1 METRAGKGVAYDVI
15 WKMSGKRIMDT
26 GSSRRDRMTLIAVV
40 CMAVLFAVCSNAAEH
55 NRADI
60 AEGLSV
66 PVIAQADV
74 LVVGSNLDSS
84 FLAERIASN
93 GLAVVLASPDT
104 SLPSEI
110 VICNRPWI
118 PTADLDNVPEEIR
131 SFLLSCGTVDG
142 RMLNLSLL
150 NVSEGLEDRI
160 LDSGATLFY
169 DMHPCGVQMA
179 SRRVKAVVFACK
191 GGLVAIEAGM
201 VVDCTSDARVSDWA
215 GAELVPRESA
225 EKGLLIRYCMLSS
238 GKPEGGKALIVDN
251 TIGLEGDRIV
261 MHGNI
266 GEFRLRM
273 PVDDS
278 LFPEAA
284 YGIEA
289 RRRAIAAGCSLG
301 ASSAGKLSFARG
313 GDRVLVDPARRI
325 VARSQSRT
333 LSADACRPKGIDNLL
348 VCGPTVDV
356 TDTLAL
362 AMVEPLAGPSLLQV
376 LSDVPW
382 KKLAG
387 SKRAAEESLRLILS
401 TQKAEGETIGHARFT
416 AITPITK
423 TGRKLAMSGGQLPVI
438 VKCDVLV
445 VGAGTS
451 GMPAALVAAEQGART
466 TVLEKHGDVGGTH
479 TIGGIN
485 TYWFGRKTK
494 FLERID
500 AAANQV
506 MSEARMPKCMG
517 MLHSLTEAEAE
528 ILTHCMA
535 VGTVVK
541 GRTVTGAVVVTRE
554 GLGVIHSGRIVDAT
568 GDGDITARAGA
579 KMDYGPSRDA
589 MSMWYSFGQFIG
601 TKLHATPQFLY
612 VVDPRDPSDM
622 SRAMVVSRRLKK
634 VSRKG
639 TAIVPQYYLAPRET
653 RHIQGKYRVTYADA
667 LAGRC
672 YEDTVIICNANFDIK
687 GIGGSDLIF
696 CGYVTGW
703 METHSVQIPYRAL
716 LPRELENI
724 LVIGKATSIDHDV
737 LALARMQRDLMAMG
751 GAAGYIAAHAAEGN
765 RPLSTLDVKPL
776 HSGLVKLGV
785 LSEADLA
792 TFQGVR
798 DNALPELSDSEL
810 KQLVHR
816 LANETL
822 TTAEEARILMR
833 PERAVPLLRQ
843 ALVTAKGRGAV
854 EVARALCF
862 LNDSSGADTLLR
874 DLERRLKQPGLSSE
888 AVVKMHH
895 RTPDH
900 GSAPKFVHLVNSL
913 GRLGDTRV
921 IPIMVEVAKRVKMS
935 PKAAD
940 VMFNYVFGICY
951 ASERLGDPACLEA
964 LEILAEAP
972 GLRCSMVPRGS
983 DPRGTARGADA
994 ARLDRYAYLEFSIG
1008 RAMARCGTKWGY
1020 KSIMDYLT
1028 DQRGFL
1034 ARSAHEELVAL
1045 SGLDLGYDKRAWLS
1059 WLASQNIS
1067 PQPYR
1072 GAPLK

>member
-1 METRAGKGVAYDVI
+1 
-15 WKMSGKRIMDT
+15 
-26 GSSRRDRMTLIAVV
+26 
-40 CMAVLFAVCSNAAEH
+40 
-55 NRADI
+55 
-60 AEGLSV
+60 
-66 PVIAQADV
+66 
-74 LVVGSNLDSS
+74 
-84 FLAERIASN
+84 
-93 GLAVVLASPDT
+93 
-104 SLPSEI
+104 
-110 VICNRPWI
+110 
-118 PTADLDNVPEEIR
+118 
-131 SFLLSCGTVDG
+131 
-142 RMLNLSLL
+142 
-150 NVSEGLEDRI
+150 
-160 LDSGATLFY
+160 
-169 DMHPCGVQMA
+169 
-179 SRRVKAVVFACK
+179 
-191 GGLVAIEAGM
+191 
-201 VVDCTSDARVSDWA
+201 
-215 GAELVPRESA
+215 
-225 EKGLLIRYCMLSS
+225 MLSS
-238 GKPEGGKALIVDN
+238 GKPEGGKALIVDK

-325 VARSQSRT
+325 VGRSQSRT

-362 AMVEPLAGPSLLQV
+362 TMVEPLAGPSLLQV

-401 TQKAEGETIGHARFT
+401 TQKAEGETIGQARFT

-500 AAANQV
+500 AAA
-506 MSEARMPKCMG
+506 RMPKCMG

-541 GRTVTGAVVVTRE
+541 GRTVTGVVVVTQN
-554 GLGVIHSGRIVDAT
+554 GLGVIHAGRIIDAT
-568 GDGDITARAGA
+568 GDADIAARAGA

-589 MSMWYSFGQFIG
+589 MSMWYSFGQFRG
-601 TKLHATPQFLY
+601 VEPHATSQFLF

-622 SRAMVVSRRLKK
+622 SRAMMVSRRQD
-634 VSRKG
+634 RKG
-639 TAIVPQYYLAPRET
+639 TTAPQYYLAPRET

-667 LAGRC
+667 LAGRR
-672 YEDTVIICNANFDIK
+672 YEDTVVICNADFDIK

-703 METHSVQIPYRAL
+703 KETHSVQIPFRAL
-716 LPRELENI
+716 VPRELENI
-724 LVIGKATSIDHDV
+724 LVIGKATSVDHDV

-765 RPLSTLDVKPL
+765 RHV
-776 HSGLVKLGV
+776 G
-785 LSEADLA
+785 
-792 TFQGVR
+792 
-798 DNALPELSDSEL
+798 
-810 KQLVHR
+810 
-816 LANETL
+816 
-822 TTAEEARILMR
+822 
-833 PERAVPLLRQ
+833 
-843 ALVTAKGRGAV
+843 
-854 EVARALCF
+854 C
-862 LNDSSGADTLLR
+862 
-874 DLERRLKQPGLSSE
+874 
-888 AVVKMHH
+888 
-895 RTPDH
+895 
-900 GSAPKFVHLVNSL
+900 
-913 GRLGDTRV
+913 
-921 IPIMVEVAKRVKMS
+921 
-935 PKAAD
+935 KAIA
-940 VMFNYVFGICY
+940 
-951 ASERLGDPACLEA
+951 
-964 LEILAEAP
+964 
-972 GLRCSMVPRGS
+972 
-983 DPRGTARGADA
+983 
-994 ARLDRYAYLEFSIG
+994 
-1008 RAMARCGTKWGY
+1008 
-1020 KSIMDYLT
+1020 
-1028 DQRGFL
+1028 
-1034 ARSAHEELVAL
+1034 
-1045 SGLDLGYDKRAWLS
+1045 
-1059 WLASQNIS
+1059 
-1067 PQPYR
+1067 
-1072 GAPLK
+1072 